1 MMKKSAKPALATT
14 AMVIYDDPFDAL
26 LDTDLLFYE
35 EEMDKKEKVKL
46 DLVPKA
52 CGFSTGNHVNL
63 KCNVEYDTP
72 PTAQCSV
79 K

>member
-1 MMKKSAKPALATT
+1 MKKSAKPAPAMT

-26 LDTDLLFYE
+26 LDTKLLVYE
-35 EEMDKKEKVKL
+35 EEMDKKEKVEL
-46 DLVPKA
+46 DLVPQA
-52 CGFSTGNHVNL
+52 YGFSTGSHANL

-72 PTAQCSV
+72 PIAQRSV

>member
-1 MMKKSAKPALATT
+1 MKKSAKPAPAMT

-26 LDTDLLFYE
+26 SDTKFLFYE
-35 EEMDKKEKVKL
+35 EEMDKKEEVQL
-46 DLVPKA
+46 DFVPQA
-52 CGFSTGNHVNL
+52 CGFSTSNHANL

-72 PTAQCSV
+72 PTAQHSM